1 MTPPDLTK
9 QFNGIKRK
17 ITKKEIRE
25 GLILF
30 LTKYKRE
37 NY

>member
-9 QFNGIKRK
+9 QFNGNKKNGIKRK

-30 LTKYKRE
+30 
-37 NY
+37 